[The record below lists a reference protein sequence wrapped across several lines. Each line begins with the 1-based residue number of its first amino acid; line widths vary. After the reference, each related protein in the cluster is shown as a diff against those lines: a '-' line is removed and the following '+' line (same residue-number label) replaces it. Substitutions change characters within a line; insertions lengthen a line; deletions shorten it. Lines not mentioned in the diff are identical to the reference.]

1 MCERVQN
8 LWNLIKTKIVELNLF
23 ETEASWDDEQRRRNQ
38 IIYTRLYIL
47 LLILAFIILT
57 FYTVTTV
64 QNQDITEQNPSQAT
78 FERLVSNPQISTTL
92 DCPCENISI
101 PYSSLMSISP
111 RYHQLCSSDFIVRN
125 ALWADLVYHKSD
137 TVEYSYNDYRLFAMP
152 HFRMLSYLCTLTQDT
167 LNDALSIF
175 RSNKLISK
183 RAQSR
188 HVVQT
193 EINATMNQFRVS
205 TSQTFVR
212 MLDFIREMAQG
223 NRLVTSIYSN
233 WYVLPL
239 NFEREFASFGP
250 RSYGANNCSC
260 GTNSTCT
267 SSATIDDWIVPGF
280 LVGCYPLES
289 LLQSTLEC
297 LYNETCIERL
307 INTNRS
313 LNMTI
318 RHLDSNVSSPNVTV
332 RSLVNELMVEEW
344 KSSVTYEQY
353 YQTCATLSC
362 TYVKNQQT
370 NLIYIITSIVGLY
383 GGLSVALKLI
393 VPILVKIG
401 RYLIMCRRQRI
412 APVATVIC
420 DHE

>member
-8 LWNLIKTKIVELNLF
+8 LWHLIKTKIVELNLF
-23 ETEASWDDEQRRRNQ
+23 ETEASWEDDQRRRNQ
-38 IIYTRLYIL
+38 IISTRLYIL

-57 FYTVTTV
+57 VYTVATI

-78 FERLVSNPQISTTL
+78 FERLVSNPQISATL
-92 DCPCENISI
+92 DCPCENFSI
-101 PYSSLMSISP
+101 PYSSFMSISH
-111 RYHQLCSSDFIVRN
+111 RYHQLCSSDFIVQN
-125 ALWADLVYHKSD
+125 ALWAALVYHRSD
-137 TVEYSYNDYRLFAMP
+137 TVEYSYNDYRRFATP
-152 HFRMLSYLCTLTQDT
+152 HFRMLSYLCILTQDT

-188 HVVQT
+188 HFVET
-193 EINATMNQFRVS
+193 EIQAAMNQS
-205 TSQTFVR
+205 QLSASQTFVR
-212 MLDFIREMAQG
+212 MLDFIREIAQG

-239 NFEREFASFGP
+239 NFARKFASFGP

-289 LLQSTLEC
+289 LLQSTVEC
-297 LYNETCIERL
+297 LYNVTCIEGL
-307 INTNRS
+307 INTTQS

-318 RHLDSNVSSPNVTV
+318 RPLDSNVSPPNVTI
-332 RSLVNELMVEEW
+332 RSLVDELMVDEW
-344 KSSVTYEQY
+344 KASVTYEQY
-353 YQTCATLSC
+353 YTTCATLSC

-370 NLIYIITSIVGLY
+370 DLIYIITSIVGLY

-412 APVATVIC
+412 APVATAIC